1 MVGRESTKSHLSAPP
16 RPARRPLYPL
26 GRLVSRGPALSNV
39 LEEAGSA
46 RPVILIVDDEAAQRM
61 AARTYLE
68 AAGFTIV
75 ESTCGEDC
83 IRQAHAIRPDLI
95 ILDVMMPGMDGFEVG
110 RRIRSDP
117 DLMYTPILMVTG
129 LNDENSIER
138 AFEVGATDFLIKPIT
153 WPLLVYRVRFMLR
166 LTLVEQ
172 QTRDALHLAEMA
184 NRAKSSFLANMSH
197 ELRTPLNAIIGFA
210 DFMRCKPLTQPTY
223 KEYAE
228 YIHESGSHL
237 LEIVT
242 DILDLSR
249 VEAGKA
255 TLNNNIVE
263 IGPLVRA
270 SLLLVSERAD
280 GLGIKLCVSICDPAP
295 LIRADQVRLKQ
306 ILINLLSNAVKFT
319 PQNGE
324 IHVSV
329 GCGAKGEVVFVV
341 RDTGIGMAPEDI
353 PRIQQPFVQL
363 EDVATKRYEGTGLG
377 VPLAMAMA
385 KLHGGS
391 LMFDSWPGVGT
402 TVTLTLPAE
411 RVITC
416 VDLQKEQRIEHRP
429 LVGAEEFIDDV
440 RSS

>member
-1 MVGRESTKSHLSAPP
+1 MVGCESSKFDLPAPP
-16 RPARRPLYPL
+16 QRARRPLHPL
-26 GRLVSRGPALSNV
+26 DGLVFGSAALASV
-39 LEEAGSA
+39 FEEAGSA
-46 RPVILIVDDEAAQRM
+46 RPVILLVDDEAAQRL

-68 AAGFTIV
+68 AAGFTVV
-75 ESTCGEDC
+75 ESACGEDC
-83 IRQAHAIRPDLI
+83 IRQAHAARPDLI

-110 RRIRSDP
+110 RCIRSDP
-117 DLMYTPILMVTG
+117 DLRYTPILMVTG

-166 LTLVEQ
+166 LTAVEQ

-228 YIHESGSHL
+228 YIHDSGGHL
-237 LEIVT
+237 LDIVT

-255 TLNNNIVE
+255 TLNDNIVE

-295 LIRADQVRLKQ
+295 LIRADQLRLKQ

-319 PQNGE
+319 PQDGE

-329 GCGAKGEVVFVV
+329 DQSAKGDVVFVV
-341 RDTGIGMAPEDI
+341 RDTGIGMAPEDL

-363 EDVATKRYEGTGLG
+363 DDVATKRYEGTGLG
-377 VPLAMAMA
+377 VPLAVAMA

-391 LMFDSWPGVGT
+391 LTFDSWPGVGT

-416 VDLQKEQRIEHRP
+416 AELAKEQRIEHRA
-429 LVGAEEFIDDV
+429 LADAEEIH
-440 RSS
+440 